1 MADKHFRWVEIED
14 LALVDHCVKLPST
27 NLSDHNEYY
36 FKQVLKIQLS
46 HLFIHRVL
54 YTKERVI
61 HLWCFSWLL
70 YVLVYKNNVTISFIQ
85 TLLLKVLCAISSM
98 FPIRQTPYTASLFA
112 TTSKDFIIFLIEILF
127 CIQTTNTNETH
138 SQSRRFTHWVT
149 KYAPVTMIIFT
160 LNLALRVCV
169 FK

>member
-14 LALVDHCVKLPST
+14 LALVDHCVKLLST
-27 NLSDHNEYY
+27 ILSDHNEYR

-54 YTKERVI
+54 CTKERVI
-61 HLWCFSWLL
+61 YLWCFSWLL
-70 YVLVYKNNVTISFIQ
+70 YVLVSKNCVTISFIQ
-85 TLLLKVLCAISSM
+85 TLLLKVLCAISSI
-98 FPIRQTPYTASLFA
+98 FPICQTPYTASLFA
-112 TTSKDFIIFLIEILF
+112 SKDFIIFLIEILF
-127 CIQTTNTNETH
+127 CIQTTNKNETH
-138 SQSRRFTHWVT
+138 DQSRRFTHWVT